1 MWEQNL
7 NKIDQPER
15 ELIWKLKDEGLTLT
29 ALAKRFNVSIATISR
44 VVQDRRQRT
53 NVRSATAEK
62 T

>member
-1 MWEQNL
+1 MWETNL
-7 NKIDQPER
+7 NKIEQPER

-53 NVRSATAEK
+53 NVRSAPAGS
-62 T
+62 